1 MRKWLIIIVVVVVLL
16 IAIFLR
22 IGASRRAQKTEE
34 FTASISVE
42 VMSAKRDNV
51 KSTCEVLGAI
61 MAVKT
66 AQVFPET
73 MGRIT
78 QILVKE
84 GSYVSKENNLMAMRN
99 ETIGFEYEEGFIR
112 SPIGGNVAKVMVDV
126 GSMVTPQTPVAVVMD
141 YSRVN
146 VSFNVAET
154 NIGCIEKNDKV
165 AVRIDAMPG
174 ESFTGTVTELTPV
187 VDPMTRTLGVKASI
201 NNAKK
206 MLRPG
211 MTARITINLGE
222 KSNVIVVPR
231 DALLDGYLFVVSD
244 STAERRD
251 VTAGL
256 IGDKYAEI
264 ISGLSDGER
273 VVIVGQQRLA
283 GGEKVMPV
291 LRSEP

>member
-1 MRKWLIIIVVVVVLL
+1 MRKWLIIIIIVVVLL

-22 IGASRRAQKTEE
+22 IGASRRAKKTEE
-34 FTASISVE
+34 FTAKISVE
-42 VMSAKRDNV
+42 VMAAKRDNV
-51 KSTCEVLGAI
+51 KSTCEVLGTI

-112 SPIGGNVAKVMVDV
+112 SPISGNIAKVMVDV

-154 NIGCIEKNDKV
+154 NMGCIDKNDKV

-174 ESFTGTVTELTPV
+174 ESFTGIVTELTPV
-187 VDPMTRTLGVKASI
+187 VDPMTRTLGVKASV

-206 MLRPG
+206 ILRPG

-222 KSNVIVVPR
+222 QSNVIAIPR

-251 VTAGL
+251 VVPGL

-264 ISGLSDGER
+264 ISGLNDGER

>member
-1 MRKWLIIIVVVVVLL
+1 MRKWLIIIVIVVVLL

-22 IGASRRAQKTEE
+22 IGASRRNQRSEE
-34 FTASISVE
+34 FTSSIAVE
-42 VMSAKRDNV
+42 VMAAKRDNV
-51 KSTCEVLGAI
+51 KSTCEVLGNV

-84 GSYVSKENNLMAMRN
+84 GTYVAKENNLMAMRN

-112 SPIGGNVAKVMVDV
+112 SPISGNIAKVMVDV
-126 GSMVTPQTPVAVVMD
+126 GSMVTPQAPVAVVMD

-146 VSFNVAET
+146 VSFNLAEK
-154 NIGCIEKNDKV
+154 NMGCIGKNDKV
-165 AVRIDAMPG
+165 VVKIDAMPG
-174 ESFTGTVTELTPV
+174 QSFTGVVTELTPV
-187 VDPMTRTLGVKASI
+187 VDPMTRTLGVKASV

-222 KSNVIVVPR
+222 KSNVVVVPR

-244 STAERRD
+244 SIAERRD
-251 VTAGL
+251 VVPGL

-264 ISGLSDGER
+264 ISGLNDGER

-291 LRSEP
+291 LRSEL

>member
-1 MRKWLIIIVVVVVLL
+1 MRKWLIIIIIVVVLL

-22 IGASRRAQKTEE
+22 IGASRRNQKTDE
-34 FTASISVE
+34 FTSSIAVE
-42 VMSAKRDNV
+42 VMAAKRDNV
-51 KSTCEVLGAI
+51 KSTCEVLGSV

-78 QILVKE
+78 QIIVKE
-84 GSYVSKENNLMAMRN
+84 GTYVAKENNLMAMRN
-99 ETIGFEYEEGFIR
+99 ETIGFEYEEGFIK
-112 SPIGGNVAKVMVDV
+112 SPISGNIAKVMVDV

-154 NIGCIEKNDKV
+154 NMGCLGKNEKV
-165 AVRIDAMPG
+165 TVRIDAMPG
-174 ESFTGTVTELTPV
+174 ESFTGTITELTPV

-206 MLRPG
+206 LLRPG
-211 MTARITINLGE
+211 MTARVTITLGE
-222 KSNVIVVPR
+222 KNNVVVVPR

-251 VTAGL
+251 VVSGL
-256 IGDKYAEI
+256 IGNEYAEI

-291 LRSEP
+291 LRSEL

>member
-1 MRKWLIIIVVVVVLL
+1 MRKWLIIIIVVVVLL

-22 IGASRRAQKTEE
+22 IGASRRGRKTEE

-42 VMSAKRDNV
+42 VMPAKRDNV
-51 KSTCEVLGAI
+51 KSTCEVLGTI

-84 GSYVSKENNLMAMRN
+84 GTYVTKENNLMAMRN

-112 SPIGGNVAKVMVDV
+112 SPISGNIAKIMVDV
-126 GSMVTPQTPVAVVMD
+126 GSMVAPQTPVAVVMD

-146 VSFNVAET
+146 VAFNLAET
-154 NIGCIEKNDKV
+154 NMGCIRKNDKV
-165 AVRIDAMPG
+165 VVTIDAMPG
-174 ESFTGTVTELTPV
+174 QTFTGIVNELTPV
-187 VDPMTRTLGVKASI
+187 VDPMTRTLGVKASL
-201 NNAKK
+201 NNAQKT
-206 MLRPG
+206 LRPG
-211 MTARITINLGE
+211 MTARVTINLGE
-222 KSNVIVVPR
+222 KINVIVVPR

-251 VTAGL
+251 VVPGL
-256 IGDKYAEI
+256 IGDMYAEI
-264 ISGLSDGER
+264 ISGLNDGER

-283 GGEKVMPV
+283 GGEKVIPV
-291 LRSEP
+291 LRSEL

>member
-51 KSTCEVLGAI
+51 KSTCEVLGSI

-99 ETIGFEYEEGFIR
+99 ETIGFEYEEGFIT
-112 SPIGGNVAKVMVDV
+112 SPISGNIAKVMVDV

-154 NIGCIEKNDKV
+154 NIGCIDKNDKV
-165 AVRIDAMPG
+165 AIRIDAMPG
-174 ESFTGTVTELTPV
+174 ESFTGIVTELTPV

-283 GGEKVMPV
+283 GGEKVVPV
-291 LRSEP
+291 LRSEL

>member
-1 MRKWLIIIVVVVVLL
+1 MRKWLIIIVIVVVLL
-16 IAIFLR
+16 IAIFVR
-22 IGASRRAQKTEE
+22 IGASRRAQKSDE
-34 FTASISVE
+34 FTSTIAVE
-42 VMSAKRDNV
+42 VMAAKRDNV
-51 KSTCEVLGAI
+51 KSTCEVLGTV

-78 QILVKE
+78 QLLVKE
-84 GSYVSKENNLMAMRN
+84 GTYVAKENNLMAMRN
-99 ETIGFEYEEGFIR
+99 ETIGFEYEEGYIK
-112 SPIGGNVAKVMVDV
+112 SPISGNIARVLVDV

-154 NIGCIEKNDKV
+154 NMGCIRKNDKV
-165 AVRIDAMPG
+165 MVRIDALPNQ
-174 ESFTGTVTELTPV
+174 SFTGVVNELTPV
-187 VDPMTRTLGVKASI
+187 VDPMTRTLGVKASVS
-201 NNAKK
+201 NAKK
-206 MLRPG
+206 VLRPG
-211 MTARITINLGE
+211 MTARVTINLGE

-251 VTAGL
+251 VVPGL

-264 ISGLSDGER
+264 ISGLRDGER

-291 LRSEP
+291 LRSEL